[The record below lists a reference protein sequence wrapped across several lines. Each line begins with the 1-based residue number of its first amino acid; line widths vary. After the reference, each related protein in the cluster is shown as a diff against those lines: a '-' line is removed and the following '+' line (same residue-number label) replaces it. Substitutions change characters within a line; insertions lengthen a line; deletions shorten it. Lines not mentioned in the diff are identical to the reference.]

1 MKNLLIMFLFL
12 CFLPCVAS
20 EIETI
25 KIDTKINLEIIVATA
40 KDSIFPEKCLGVW
53 EGIMH
58 IYSQGIKRDSV
69 NVKFTAAKTDTSGTY
84 IWKTEYLSKT
94 TPMVKDYKLVVDNLK
109 EGRYILDEGD
119 GSKIVE
125 YVVNNK
131 MYSLFKVEDIYLT
144 SSTELVN
151 KQLLIEVTSGKELK
165 EIQGVKS
172 YSFAN
177 VQRLVLTRMD

>member
-1 MKNLLIMFLFL
+1 MKNLLLILLFL
-12 CFLPCVAS
+12 CFLPCIAR

-25 KIDTKINLEIIVATA
+25 KIDTKRNLEIKVATA
-40 KDSIFPEKCLGVW
+40 KDSIFPEKCLGIW
-53 EGIMH
+53 EGIMQ
-58 IYSQGIKRDSV
+58 IYSQGIQRDSV
-69 NVKFTAAKTDTSGTY
+69 KVRFTAAKTDTSGTY
-84 IWKTEYLSKT
+84 IWKTEYLSTT
-94 TPMVKDYKLVVDNLK
+94 TPVVKDYRLVVDNIK

-131 MYSLFKVEDIYLT
+131 MHSLFKVDDIYLT

-151 KQLLIEVTSGKELK
+151 KQLIIEVTSGKELK

-177 VQRLVLTRMD
+177 VQRMVLTRID